1 MKIQKTPSPNF
12 NSRTGPIDMLVIHY
26 TDMES
31 TKAALSWLVNPI
43 AEVSCHYL
51 IDETGEIYQLVE
63 EDKKA
68 WHAGE
73 SFWQGRTNLNDC
85 SIGIELSNLGHS
97 HGYQPFPEA
106 QIAALIALSKDI
118 QKRWNIPISRILA
131 HSDVAPRRKQDPG
144 HLFPWEKL
152 SQEGLGLWPQKARP
166 VRNISIPD
174 SLAAIGYETITLPQT
189 ILAFQRH
196 YQPHKVDGIADE
208 ETLSLLQGLLNLHKK
223 LI

>member
-12 NSRTGPIDMLVIHY
+12 NARTKPIDMLLVHY

-31 TKAALSWLVNPI
+31 SEAALSWMTNP
-43 AEVSCHYL
+43 AAQVSSHYL
-51 IDETGEIYQLVE
+51 IDEAGGIYQLVE

-85 SIGIELSNLGHS
+85 SIGIELSNPGHS

-106 QIAALIALSKDI
+106 QITALISLSKKI
-118 QKRWNIPISRILA
+118 QNRWNIPLSRILG

-144 HLFPWEKL
+144 HLFPWKRL
-152 SQEGLGLWPQKARP
+152 SQEGLGLWPQKVKP
-166 VRNISIPD
+166 TQTLDITEN
-174 SLAAIGYETITLPQT
+174 LAQIGYETISLTQT

-196 YQPHKVDGIADE
+196 YQPHRVDGIVDE
-208 ETLSLLQGLLNLHKK
+208 ETRSLLQGLLSLHKK